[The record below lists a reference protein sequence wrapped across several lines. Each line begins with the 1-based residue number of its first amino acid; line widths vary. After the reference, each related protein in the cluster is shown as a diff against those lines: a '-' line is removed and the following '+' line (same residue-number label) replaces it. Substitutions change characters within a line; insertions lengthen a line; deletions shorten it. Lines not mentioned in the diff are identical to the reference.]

1 MKKFIFFLIGMLMM
15 LSLGAMTAQSTSP
28 AMDNKA
34 SPPEINTSSNYHP
47 FLVMAIV
54 EIVPAPLITW
64 GYNNVMTSDE
74 TSAQIIIPVSTR
86 IQRFLGPGDRLA
98 SAMLG
103 GQSVLSTNDDNAF
116 TNLYFA
122 ATELK
127 NFLGPGDSCML
138 GYTELNTLRR
148 FAFQDYAFDPS
159 RKIGGHRIV

>member
-15 LSLGAMTAQSTSP
+15 LSLGAMTAQSTPP

-47 FLVMAIV
+47 FETMLVVAIV

-64 GYNNVMTSDE
+64 GYNNVMTSEE
-74 TSAQIIIPVSTR
+74 TATPIIIPVSTR
-86 IQRFLGPGDRLA
+86 IQR
-98 SAMLG
+98 
-103 GQSVLSTNDDNAF
+103 
-116 TNLYFA
+116 
-122 ATELK
+122 
-127 NFLGPGDSCML
+127 FLGPGDSCML

-148 FAFQDYAFDPS
+148 FAFQDCAIDPS